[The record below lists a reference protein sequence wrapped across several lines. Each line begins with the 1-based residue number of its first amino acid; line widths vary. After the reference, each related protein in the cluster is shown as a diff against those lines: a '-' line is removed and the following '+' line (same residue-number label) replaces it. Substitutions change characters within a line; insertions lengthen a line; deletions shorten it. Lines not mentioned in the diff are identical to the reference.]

1 MIHKQMMNNNIFF
14 FVLLNYLSINNYIIA
29 SWEQKKQRIEHNKSI
44 NLNVI
49 DVCRPFWANQSHMN
63 HMNFQC
69 NRSTSALR
77 TVWRLNCGRELPH
90 QPHDKLAKNAQI
102 KQMNDLLH
110 FNTICLELRCSTA
123 MIAILVCGKRQIY
136 VTIMNNTWP
145 SRLFDSRINKKQKIQ
160 RMEQCLTECY

>member
-1 MIHKQMMNNNIFF
+1 MFSKVIIHVLTRIKSMIHKQMMNNNIFF
-14 FVLLNYLSINNYIIA
+14 FCSSQLFINKQLYHRIVGA
-29 SWEQKKQRIEHNKSI
+29 KKKRIEHNKLI

-110 FNTICLELRCSTA
+110 FNTYYLSW
-123 MIAILVCGKRQIY
+123 IA
-136 VTIMNNTWP
+136 
-145 SRLFDSRINKKQKIQ
+145 LFDCNDCDFGVRQTANIRYHN
-160 RMEQCLTECY
+160 EQYMAIPFIW